1 LILKQPKDIF
11 EKFQYRIFMNVPGA
25 VSLQVQLNSRCRLVL
40 FLLLAAMVLPTPGA
54 KAQSINDWMTTNCSV
69 IKDEKYSGDEKNT
82 FDILM
87 PRSDTL
93 TPLVIYIHGGGF
105 VGGDKADAFRS
116 RREDITYFLKNDIAF
131 ASLNYRFSRT
141 DDSLGVAA
149 CLKDVRTALQYI
161 RHHAGRYNID
171 RERIACYGSSA
182 GAGSSLY
189 LAFHDDFALKNDTT
203 ILGESTR
210 IQCVGALATQAT
222 YDVFQWIT
230 YIPGLDSAVDR
241 AKQPTF
247 DVAAQ
252 FYGYPNY
259 LAFEPYREAITRELD
274 MLRMISPDDPP
285 AYIMNL
291 QKETVPKDMNT
302 IQHHRAHALVL
313 SEYLERNRVE
323 HEVYL
328 FCDETP
334 SEQDIPHPVREF
346 LVRHLK

>member
-1 LILKQPKDIF
+1 ML
-11 EKFQYRIFMNVPGA
+11 VAGA
-25 VSLQVQLNSRCRLVL
+25 VYIQVQSDSRCRFVVA
-40 FLLLAAMVLPTPGA
+40 FLLIAMVLLTPGA
-54 KAQSINDWMTTNCSV
+54 KSQSINDWMTADCSV

-87 PRSDTL
+87 PGSDTP

-116 RREDITYFLKNDIAF
+116 RREDIAYFLKNNIAF

-149 CLKDVRTALQYI
+149 CLKDVRTALQHI
-161 RHHAGRYNID
+161 RHHAGRYNVVK
-171 RERIACYGSSA
+171 ERIACYGSSA

-189 LAFHDDFALKNDTT
+189 LAFHDDFARKNDTT

-210 IQCVGALATQAT
+210 TQCVGALATQAT

-230 YIPGLDSAVDR
+230 YIPGLDSAVER
-241 AKQPTF
+241 AKEPTF
-247 DVAAQ
+247 DVAAK

-259 LAFEPYREAITRELD
+259 LAFEPHREAITRELD

-302 IQHHRAHALVL
+302 IQHHRAHAVVL

-328 FCDETP
+328 FSDET
-334 SEQDIPHPVREF
+334 STEKDIPHPVREF
-346 LVRHLK
+346 LVHHLK

>member
-1 LILKQPKDIF
+1 MI
-11 EKFQYRIFMNVPGA
+11 VAAA
-25 VSLQVQLNSRCRLVL
+25 VSLQVQSDSRCRFVIPS
-40 FLLLAAMVLPTPGA
+40 LLIAMVLLTPGA
-54 KAQSINDWMTTNCSV
+54 KAQSINDWMTANCSMINDV
-69 IKDEKYSGDEKNT
+69 KYSGDEKNS

-87 PRSDTL
+87 PRSDTP

-105 VGGDKADAFRS
+105 VGGDKTDAFRS
-116 RREDITYFLKNDIAF
+116 RREDITYMLENNVAF
-131 ASLNYRFSRT
+131 ASLNYRFRRT

-149 CLKDVRTALQYI
+149 CLNDVRTALQYI
-161 RHHAGRYNID
+161 RHHAGRYNIIK
-171 RERIACYGSSA
+171 ERIACYGSSA

-189 LAFHDDFALKNDTT
+189 LAFHDDLARKNDTT

-222 YDVFQWIT
+222 YDVFQWIA
-230 YIPGLDSAVDR
+230 YIPGLDTAVER
-241 AKQPTF
+241 AKEPTF
-247 DVAAQ
+247 DVAAK

-259 LAFEPYREAITRELD
+259 LAFEPHREAITRELD
-274 MLRMISPDDPP
+274 MLQMISPDDPP

-313 SEYLERNRVE
+313 SECLERNRVE

-328 FCDETP
+328 FSDVTS

-346 LVRHLK
+346 LVGHLK

>member
-1 LILKQPKDIF
+1 
-11 EKFQYRIFMNVPGA
+11 MNVSEA
-25 VSLQVQLNSRCRLVL
+25 EFLQVQSDSRCGFVLL
-40 FLLLAAMVLPTPGA
+40 FLLVTMALLTPGA
-54 KAQSINDWMTTNCSV
+54 KAQSISDWITPNCSA
-69 IKDEKYSGDEKNT
+69 IKDEKYSGDDRNT

-87 PRSDTL
+87 PKSNTP

-105 VGGDKADAFRS
+105 VDGDKAEAFRS
-116 RREDITYFLKNDIAF
+116 RREDIAYFLKNNVAF
-131 ASLNYRFSRT
+131 ASLNYRFRRT

-149 CLKDVRTALQYI
+149 CLKDVRTAIQHI
-161 RHHAGRYNID
+161 RHHAGWYNINK
-171 RERIACYGSSA
+171 ERIACYGSSA

-189 LAFHDDFALKNDTT
+189 LAFHDDFARKNDTT

-210 IQCVGALATQAT
+210 LQCVGALATQAT
-222 YDVFQWIT
+222 YDVFQWIA

-241 AKQPTF
+241 AKEPTF
-247 DVAAQ
+247 DVAAK

-259 LAFEPYREAITRELD
+259 LAFEPHREAITRELD

-302 IQHHRAHALVL
+302 IQHHRAHALLL

-323 HEVYL
+323 HEAYL
-328 FCDETP
+328 FSDETS
-334 SEQDIPHPVREF
+334 SEQDISHPVREF

>member
-1 LILKQPKDIF
+1 
-11 EKFQYRIFMNVPGA
+11 MNAPRA
-25 VSLQVQLNSRCRLVL
+25 VSLQVLSDSRCRFVL
-40 FLLLAAMVLPTPGA
+40 SILLAAMVLLTPGA
-54 KAQSINDWMTTNCSV
+54 RSQSINDWMTAICSG
-69 IKDEKYSGDEKNT
+69 IKDERYSTDEKNT

-87 PRSDTL
+87 PRSDTP

-116 RREDITYFLKNDIAF
+116 RREDIVYFLKNNIAF

-149 CLKDVRTALQYI
+149 CLKDVRTALQHI
-161 RHHAGRYNID
+161 RHHAGAYNVNK
-171 RERIACYGSSA
+171 ERIGCYGSSA

-189 LAFHDDFALKNDTT
+189 LAFHDDFARKNDTT

-241 AKQPTF
+241 AKEPTY
-247 DVAAQ
+247 DAAAK
-252 FYGYPNY
+252 FYGFPNY
-259 LAFEPYREAITRELD
+259 LAFEPHREAITRELD

-291 QKETVPKDMNT
+291 QKETVPRDMNT

-313 SEYLERNRVE
+313 LEYLERNRVE
-323 HEVYL
+323 HQVYVFGEDASADVEL
-328 FCDETP
+328 L
-334 SEQDIPHPVREF
+334 HPVREF